1 MIHKVKDHDN
11 LIKVGGSVVSTD
23 TSTYESYIAR
33 RNFLAASRNQTVIQE
48 NKINSLE
55 AELQEMKEL
64 IKQVLNGKANN

>member
-1 MIHKVKDHDN
+1 MKVEGFDN
-11 LIKVGGSVVSTD
+11 LAKIGGSVINTD
-23 TSTYESYIAR
+23 TSSYESYIAR
-33 RNFLAASRNQTVIQE
+33 RNFLAANRNQTVIQE